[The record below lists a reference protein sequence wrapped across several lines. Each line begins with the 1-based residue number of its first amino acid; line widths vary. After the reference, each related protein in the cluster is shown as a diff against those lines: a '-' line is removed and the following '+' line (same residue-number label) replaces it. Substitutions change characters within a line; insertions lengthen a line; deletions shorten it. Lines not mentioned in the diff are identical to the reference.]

1 MSAIKR
7 AMKLSGSKVSSC
19 VPSQMSYNPLFI
31 YGGVGLGKTHLVNA
45 IGHRVLEDR
54 PNARIFTHL
63 VDAGSPFASS
73 SASAASNHA

>member
-19 VPSQMSYNPLFI
+19 VPSRMSYNPLFI
-31 YGGVGLGKTHLVNA
+31 YGGV
-45 IGHRVLEDR
+45 GHRVLEDR

-63 VDAGSPFASS
+63 VDAGSPIASR
-73 SASAASNHA
+73 SASAASSHA